1 MLEASKKVIILDSI
15 RSLQNVGAVFRN
27 ADGAGFDTLI
37 MCGYT
42 PTPPRNDISKTAL
55 WAEKTI
61 NWEYYEDIEAVL
73 LLLKKEWFTLIALE
87 TGETAKDF
95 RRFIWKQIWKIAI
108 VLGNEVTGIRKK
120 TLSLCDEIVM
130 IPMMGKKESLNVSV
144 AAWIAM
150 YAFLDA

>member
-55 WAEKTI
+55 
-61 NWEYYEDIEAVL
+61 
-73 LLLKKEWFTLIALE
+73 
-87 TGETAKDF
+87 
-95 RRFIWKQIWKIAI
+95 
-108 VLGNEVTGIRKK
+108 
-120 TLSLCDEIVM
+120 
-130 IPMMGKKESLNVSV
+130 
-144 AAWIAM
+144 
-150 YAFLDA
+150 